1 MLPFSSWSDRNIQER
16 WGTAESSHDLKWTNE
31 IAGLSPLFTL
41 CFNGWE
47 SALQWTQNRKFS
59 ALRACTSLIFMLIL
73 VVSRTTATKK
83 LWPPTLEPPRRE
95 CAHRVDIMSC
105 VFAAYYVLG
114 EISSYHCS
122 SKLNSNVSVY
132 LLSLSVRSISWV
144 VWVEASKNG
153 VLKEHSILKSRSLVL
168 HVNLGKSVVGKQF
181 GIAVFRVLLF
191 LLFIHFPPKRR
202 YWYGGE
208 KQTNLPP
215 KCLHMFPAL
224 ESQSP

>member
-1 MLPFSSWSDRNIQER
+1 MLFAADCSVIHLDRRILLAFRQSSLQGASCHPFSVLNLYF
-16 WGTAESSHDLKWTNE
+16 TPSSQCFLFFLLEVTGIFRKGEELLKVAMTWNGPMNF
-31 IAGLSPLFTL
+31 AGLSPLFKL

-47 SALQWTQNRKFS
+47 SALQWTQNREFS

-114 EISSYHCS
+114 EISSYPCS

-144 VWVEASKNG
+144 VWV
-153 VLKEHSILKSRSLVL
+153 
-168 HVNLGKSVVGKQF
+168 
-181 GIAVFRVLLF
+181 
-191 LLFIHFPPKRR
+191 
-202 YWYGGE
+202 
-208 KQTNLPP
+208 
-215 KCLHMFPAL
+215 
-224 ESQSP
+224 